1 MGMDGDRDDKTAG
14 DQGDDTAGDSAQDRS
29 LTGELLSGASAC
41 PSEVRDLAE
50 VLGRVCAMRLPGDT
64 PTGVGLADRVTVLAR
79 VRAVLDA
86 EVARSLVAAETFD
99 ALPHTPVTHLQR
111 HAAWSG
117 SDASA
122 VTVAAR
128 FADRHPDLA
137 GLWRSGQVS
146 TDAVAVIARGL
157 RGVTADVEEQFLAA
171 VLPQLPRLSVKAV
184 RVLMARTLDLLF
196 PEDVESREQ
205 AEWDRRSLGAT
216 THGGMTMITADLPG
230 LEGQTVMDVLNAI
243 ADSLRV
249 AGERSTAAQRRADAL
264 ITLVNQAASHG
275 DLPATRS
282 GLPVAT
288 TITLGISEADR
299 VASGAPAQPSKDLAS
314 DLFDERDPG
323 AVATP
328 TSSGQGGSAVT
339 LGDAAIRFALC
350 AGNHTPV
357 LTDDPPHCTGGGPVS
372 AALTR
377 RRLQPLAVGR
387 AHRFAT
393 AAQRTALAVRDGG
406 CVLCHRPA
414 AECQAHHLT
423 DWAAGGDTDLDN
435 LVLLC
440 WTHHRQVDLN
450 RWAITRNPD
459 TRPDQD
465 HWLITPVPRHRWKRR
480 RDRAC

>member
-1 MGMDGDRDDKTAG
+1 MTGDEAADRDLT
-14 DQGDDTAGDSAQDRS
+14 SML
-29 LTGELLSGASAC
+29 LTGASGC
-41 PSEVRDLAE
+41 PSSVRNLAGLLAE
-50 VLGRVCAMRLPGDT
+50 VCSEPLPGDT
-64 PTGVGLADRVTVLAR
+64 PAGVGLADRVTVLAR

-86 EVARSLVAAETFD
+86 EVARSLVAAESFD
-99 ALPHTPVTHLQR
+99 ALPHTPATHLQR

-137 GLWRSGQVS
+137 DLWRGGQVS

-157 RGVTADVEEQFLAA
+157 RGVTADVESQFLAA

-196 PEDVESREQ
+196 PDDVESREQ
-205 AEWDRRSLGAT
+205 AEWDRRSLVAT

-249 AGERSTAAQRRADAL
+249 AGEKSTAAQRRADAL

-275 DLPATRS
+275 DVPASRS

-288 TITLGISEADR
+288 TITLGVSEADR
-299 VASGAPAQPSKDLAS
+299 VAAAQPATPSQDLAS
-314 DLFDERDPG
+314 DLFESRDP
-323 AVATP
+323 AAIATA
-328 TSSGQGGSAVT
+328 TSSSASVT
-339 LGDAAIRFALC
+339 LGDAAVRFAMC
-350 AGNHTPV
+350 AGSHTPV
-357 LTDDPPHCTGGGPVS
+357 LIEDDPSPGNCRDTVHPRPVS

-377 RRLQPLAVGR
+377 RRIQPLAVGR

-393 AAQRTALAVRDGG
+393 PAQRTALAVRDGG

-450 RWAITRNPD
+450 RWSITRNPD

-480 RDRAC
+480 SPSSASRHC